1 MTSCGFFFLHFLVGQ
16 GFLTPASG
24 VETPAN
30 ARTFKD
36 VRNKRMEYVKK
47 YIYFYLTQWRKN
59 MWEGGGLRIFL
70 VRYIERR
77 ILV

>member
-1 MTSCGFFFLHFLVGQ
+1 MKCTCLMTACGFFFLHFLVGQ

-47 YIYFYLTQWRKN
+47 NIYIST
-59 MWEGGGLRIFL
+59 
-70 VRYIERR
+70 
-77 ILV
+77 